1 MFGPT
6 GLGVLI
12 LINRQLVFR
21 EALSRLFVR
30 QRANALGAKS
40 IARIREGLLANDPFT
55 SQVLSVRVCEWQQI
69 AGVKDAL
76 RVDGL
81 FELA

>member
-30 QRANALGAKS
+30 QRANALGAK
-40 IARIREGLLANDPFT
+40 IDRQNQRGF
-55 SQVLSVRVCEWQQI
+55 QVLSVRVCEWQQI

-76 RVDGL
+76 RVDRL
-81 FELA
+81 LELA

>member
-30 QRANALGAKS
+30 QRANALGAK
-40 IARIREGLLANDPFT
+40 IDRQNQRGFT
-55 SQVLSVRVCEWQQI
+55 
-69 AGVKDAL
+69 G
-76 RVDGL
+76 
-81 FELA
+81 